1 MNIVH
6 NINFIISKVYF
17 SYNYKTICIMKVMLP
32 ISMITESSKITG
44 LLDPPTNLMSGNA
57 TATSIV
63 VMWSGAGS
71 PVNGYYISWRRTDL
85 GDSATA
91 EYARVTG
98 VMHTLTNL
106 FAGVTY
112 DITVWSTNGTRVS
125 SPVSHQVTTLESGE
139 LSLYVQ

>member
-1 MNIVH
+1 MYVDFLCYH
-6 NINFIISKVYF
+6 SC
-17 SYNYKTICIMKVMLP
+17 SMYKSCVLP
-32 ISMITESSKITG
+32 ATS
-44 LLDPPTNLMSGNA
+44 LDPPTSLMSGTV

-91 EYARVTG
+91 ENAQVTG

-106 FAGVTY
+106 SAGVAY
-112 DITVWSTNGTRVS
+112 DITVWSTDGTRVS
-125 SPVSHQVTTLESGE
+125 SPVSRQVTTSESGE
-139 LSLYVQ
+139 LSPSVD

>member
-1 MNIVH
+1 
-6 NINFIISKVYF
+6 
-17 SYNYKTICIMKVMLP
+17 
-32 ISMITESSKITG
+32 
-44 LLDPPTNLMSGNA
+44 MSGTV

-91 EYARVTG
+91 EYAQVTG
-98 VMHTLTNL
+98 VMHMLTNL

-112 DITVWSTNGTRVS
+112 DITVWSTDGTGVS
-125 SPVSHQVTTLESGE
+125 SPVSRQVTTSESGE
-139 LSLYVQ
+139 LSLYVDLVQQIHILEPHTQSQALVLLVNTASNPFS

>member
-1 MNIVH
+1 MYCVQWVFTYCMLIPCILSFLFNVH
-6 NINFIISKVYF
+6 AYIFPA
-17 SYNYKTICIMKVMLP
+17 TP
-32 ISMITESSKITG
+32 
-44 LLDPPTNLMSGNA
+44 LDPPTSLMSDTV
-57 TATSIV
+57 TATSID

-98 VMHTLTNL
+98 VMYTLTDL

-112 DITVWSTNGTRVS
+112 NITVWSTDGTRVS
-125 SPVSHQVTTLESGE
+125 SPVSHQVTTSESGE
-139 LSLYVQ
+139 LSPYVD

>member
-1 MNIVH
+1 
-6 NINFIISKVYF
+6 
-17 SYNYKTICIMKVMLP
+17 MKVMLP